1 METNNALPRW
11 HHKTKRRGIMSEQP
25 NEIKKLIAIA
35 SDMELSPELR
45 TKAVELIGNIG
56 SRDAFLALLDLA
68 ANEKLLVDERD
79 LALKRAREIVKS
91 GR

>member
-1 METNNALPRW
+1 
-11 HHKTKRRGIMSEQP
+11 MSEQP
-25 NEIKKLIAIA
+25 SEIKKLIAIA
-35 SDMELSPELR
+35 NDPELSPELR
-45 TKAVELIGNIG
+45 SKAVELIGNIG
-56 SRDAFLALLDLA
+56 SRDAFLALLELA

>member
-1 METNNALPRW
+1 
-11 HHKTKRRGIMSEQP
+11 MSEQP

-35 SDMELSPELR
+35 SDLELSAELR
-45 TKAVELIGNIG
+45 TKAVELIGNIS

-68 ANEKLLVDERD
+68 ANEKLLVEERD

-91 GR
+91 SR

>member
-1 METNNALPRW
+1 
-11 HHKTKRRGIMSEQP
+11 MSEQP

-35 SDMELSPELR
+35 SDLELSAELR
-45 TKAVELIGNIG
+45 IKAIELIGNIG

-68 ANEKLLVDERD
+68 ANEKLLVEERD

-91 GR
+91 SR

>member
-1 METNNALPRW
+1 
-11 HHKTKRRGIMSEQP
+11 MSEQP

-35 SDMELSPELR
+35 SDLELSAELR

-68 ANEKLLVDERD
+68 ANEKLLVEERD

-91 GR
+91 SR

>member
-1 METNNALPRW
+1 
-11 HHKTKRRGIMSEQP
+11 MSEQP

-45 TKAVELIGNIG
+45 VKAVELIGNIG

>member
-1 METNNALPRW
+1 
-11 HHKTKRRGIMSEQP
+11 MSEQP
-25 NEIKKLIAIA
+25 DEIKKLIAIA
-35 SDMELSPELR
+35 SDMELSADLR

-79 LALKRAREIVKS
+79 LALKRAREIVKA

>member
-1 METNNALPRW
+1 
-11 HHKTKRRGIMSEQP
+11 MSEQP
-25 NEIKKLIAIA
+25 SEIKKLMAIA
-35 SDMELSPELR
+35 SDPELSPELR
-45 TKAVELIGNIG
+45 SKAVELIGNIG
-56 SRDAFLALLDLA
+56 SRDAFLALLELA